1 MGKDPPKEKGRNE
14 IKYEGEV
21 KGKRCPYCKVVY
33 HPKKH
38 LSPAKNTQTFLAS
51 IPKKAEQKK
60 KGKVMIKLMQVACKR
75 CGRPIL
81 TAEKAIHGDSS
92 LKTRLGNICSNCIT
106 PKEKRQVEDGIAMA
120 IHLLA
125 SGRGYT

>member
-21 KGKRCPYCKVVY
+21 KGK
-33 HPKKH
+33 
-38 LSPAKNTQTFLAS
+38 Q
-51 IPKKAEQKK
+51 
-60 KGKVMIKLMQVACKR
+60 GKVMIKLIQVACKR

-81 TAEKAIHGDSS
+81 TAEKAIHGDSN

-106 PKEKRQVEDGIAMA
+106 PEEKRQVEDGIAMA
-120 IHLLA
+120 IHRNRW
-125 SGRGYT
+125 GGK